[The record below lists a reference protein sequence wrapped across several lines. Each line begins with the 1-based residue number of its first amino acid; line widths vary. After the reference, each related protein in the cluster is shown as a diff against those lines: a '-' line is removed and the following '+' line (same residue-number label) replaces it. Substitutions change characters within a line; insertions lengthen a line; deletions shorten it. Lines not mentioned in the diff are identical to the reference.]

1 MSAQISPGMTPVT
14 FENPMGIDGFEFV
27 EYAAP
32 EGQAGQLHDYFKKLG
47 FSQVARHKTR
57 PISTYRQGDC
67 TFLINEDP
75 DSFAARFAAEHGP
88 SACGFAI
95 RFNKLA
101 EWVRV
106 QALKNGAEA
115 FDANDE
121 LSKAVA
127 APVIKGIGGCMLY
140 LVDRYDT
147 KGTIHDPD
155 YEVLPGVDLMPKGFG
170 LTFIDHLTHNL
181 YEGNMAKWS
190 DYYERLFNF
199 REIRYF
205 DIKGAKTG
213 LLSKAMTAPDGMV
226 RIPLNES
233 SDPKSQINEY
243 LDQYKGEGIQH
254 IACFTDDIY
263 ETVEKMRAAGI
274 AFLDTPDAYF
284 NYIDERI
291 PNHGE
296 DVERLRRNAI
306 LIDADP
312 ETKQR
317 KLLQIFTQNALGP
330 IFFEIIQRKGNEGF
344 GEGNFQALFESI
356 ERDQMRRGVL

>member
-1 MSAQISPGMTPVT
+1 MSAQPTTGMQVTT

-27 EYAAP
+27 EFAAP
-32 EGQAGQLHDYFKKLG
+32 PGQAQQLHDYFRSMG
-47 FSQVARHKTR
+47 FTKVARHKTR
-57 PISTYRQGDC
+57 AISTYRQGDC

-75 DSFAARFAAEHGP
+75 DSFAADFAAQHGP

-95 RFNKLA
+95 RVNKLA

-106 QALKNGAEA
+106 QALKNGATPIT
-115 FDANDE
+115 NKE

-127 APVIKGIGGCMLY
+127 APVIEGIGGCMLY
-140 LVDRYDT
+140 IVDRYDE

-155 YEVLPGVDLMPKGFG
+155 YEWLPGAEMMPKGLG

-181 YEGNMAKWS
+181 YFGNMDKWS
-190 DYYERLFNF
+190 NYYERLFNF

-213 LLSKAMTAPDGMV
+213 LLSKAMTAPDGIV

-243 LDQYKGEGIQH
+243 LQQYNGEGIQH

-263 ETVEKMRAAGI
+263 ATVEAMRAAGI
-274 AFLDTPDAYF
+274 EFLDTPDTYF
-284 NYIDERI
+284 DVIDQRVPE
-291 PNHGE
+291 HGE
-296 DVERLRRNAI
+296 DVERLRRNKI
-306 LIDADP
+306 LIDADE

-317 KLLQIFTQNALGP
+317 KLLQIFTLNAIGP

-344 GEGNFQALFESI
+344 GEGNFKALFESI
-356 ERDQMRRGVL
+356 ERDQMKRGFL